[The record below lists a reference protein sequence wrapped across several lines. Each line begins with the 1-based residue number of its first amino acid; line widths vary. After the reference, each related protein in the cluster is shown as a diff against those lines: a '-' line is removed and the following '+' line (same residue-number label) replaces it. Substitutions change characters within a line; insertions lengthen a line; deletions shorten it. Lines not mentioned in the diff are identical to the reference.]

1 MERAALIGARSRA
14 GWGCKQEASGV
25 GVCVGMFVQQGIG
38 AFDYAYFMN
47 FMFSFHGC
55 LEDSHDVGPGNRSTK
70 PGGKAWRF
78 EGSQGAGGG
87 IHDLTRG
94 ECHR

>member
-1 MERAALIGARSRA
+1 MLEVGLVGGASR
-14 GWGCKQEASGV
+14 KQVESV
-25 GVCVGMFVQQGIG
+25 LVCSCSSKELVVFI
-38 AFDYAYFMN
+38 DYAYFMN
-47 FMFSFHGC
+47 LMFSFHGC
-55 LEDSHDVGPGNRSTK
+55 LEDSHDFGPSNRSTK